1 MSTLPCPPGYNRGY
15 KLAAE
20 DTDDDDK
27 KDLLATIEIK
37 RKPYRQFEQTYTAQH
52 IHFYLSEDIGGPE
65 QYTDMIYR
73 ISIALPGDTIFIHL
87 NTEGGQLDT
96 GVQIINAMQNSQAKI
111 VTILEGVAYSLG
123 TLIFLAGDEMVVN
136 DHCMIMFHNF
146 SGGLV
151 GKGNELTS
159 ELNATLKWFAILA
172 KTIYVPFLSEE
183 EFARI
188 SRGED
193 LWMHSPDIRKRLE
206 KMVKQIT
213 PTPHAK
219 PKTPRVKHKPQPVKS

>member
-1 MSTLPCPPGYNRGY
+1 MY
-15 KLAAE
+15 KNTRIAVDENDE
-20 DTDDDDK
+20 DDR
-27 KDLLATIEIK
+27 KDLLATLEIK

-52 IHFYLSEDIGGPE
+52 IHFYLSEDIGEPSG
-65 QYTDMIYR
+65 YVDMIYR
-73 ISIALPGDTIFIHL
+73 ISTALPGDTIFIHL

-96 GVQIINAMQNSQAKI
+96 GVQLINAMQNSQAKI

-136 DHCMIMFHNF
+136 DFCQIMLHNF
-146 SGGLV
+146 NGGLV

-159 ELNATLKWFAILA
+159 ELNATLKWFTTLA
-172 KTIYVPFLSEE
+172 KTIYIPFLTED

-193 LWMHSPDIRKRLE
+193 LWMQSPDIRKRLE
-206 KMVKQIT
+206 RMVKQVT
-213 PTPHAK
+213 PTPHTK
-219 PKTPRVKHKPQPVKS
+219 PKQPRTKHKPPATKG